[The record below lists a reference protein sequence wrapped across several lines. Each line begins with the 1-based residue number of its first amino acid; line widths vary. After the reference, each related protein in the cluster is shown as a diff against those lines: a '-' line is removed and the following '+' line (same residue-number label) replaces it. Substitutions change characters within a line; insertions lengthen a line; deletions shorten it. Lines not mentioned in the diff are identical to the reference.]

1 MFDRLHL
8 ALLDLGIAGRI
19 VTVDVLALLD
29 ATLRPLL
36 AAIVLAGVLVVAA
49 LARDILTT
57 PYPEPE
63 D

>member
-1 MFDRLHL
+1 M
-8 ALLDLGIAGRI
+8 
-19 VTVDVLALLD
+19 DVLALLD

-36 AAIVLAGVLVVAA
+36 AAITIAA
-49 LARDILTT
+49 LLVAVAIARDVLTT

>member
-1 MFDRLHL
+1 M
-8 ALLDLGIAGRI
+8 
-19 VTVDVLALLD
+19 DVLALLD

-36 AAIVLAGVLVVAA
+36 AAIVLAGVLVAVAI
-49 LARDILTT
+49 ARDILTT

>member
-1 MFDRLHL
+1 M
-8 ALLDLGIAGRI
+8 
-19 VTVDVLALLD
+19 DVLALLD

>member
-36 AAIVLAGVLVVAA
+36 AAIVLAGVLVGAA
-49 LARDILTT
+49 VARDTLTAD
-57 PYPEPE
+57 YPEPE